1 MVMTARNLPRG
12 PARRLAAAVA
22 ALAVAA
28 LLAAACTGSGGEV
41 DRRQDPG
48 AGPGPAGGRPQPPTS
63 VRGDL
68 SGLVLSGASL
78 RREGNAVTLR
88 FTISSRAED
97 TVTIGDLLG
106 PNGLARPATFEASGA
121 YLYDGTARKRYD
133 VLRDGEACRCAK
145 VPLGIDPGQTLEL
158 FTTFPDPGPTAELSA
173 VVPHFAPLDGLKIQ
187 N

>member
-1 MVMTARNLPRG
+1 MAMTARNLPRG
-12 PARRLAAAVA
+12 PARRLAAAAA

-28 LLAAACTGSGGEV
+28 LLAACTGSGG
-41 DRRQDPG
+41 DTDRQDPG
-48 AGPGPAGGRPQPPTS
+48 SGPSPAGGRSQPPTS

-78 RREGNAVTLR
+78 RREGNVVTLR
-88 FTISSRAED
+88 FTISSQAED

-133 VLRDGEACRCAK
+133 VLRDGDACRCAK

-158 FTTFPDPGPTAELSA
+158 FATFPDPGQTAELSA